1 MTVRVSSLVAAVVL
15 AAACGVGGGDNSAGG
30 GDKAP
35 PVAGAPGSDEAA
47 GALAEPSAPQLS
59 EEELRRL
66 RVNELGRVLVM
77 EWHDVEGVD
86 GRWETSQATFRAQI
100 EELYDRGY
108 RPVTVEEFATGTFPI
123 PAGTSPVVLTF
134 DDSYESH
141 FRLGPDGQP
150 APNSVVGILEE
161 FERSHPDWRGTAA
174 FYIYWPVPFRV
185 KEQIPDKL
193 RWLAENG
200 YEIGNHSLN
209 HDDLSKLDDR
219 GVQRSLALAQAE
231 VEKVVPGYR
240 LGSLALP
247 FGLWPKNKSLAV
259 DGSFEGV
266 SYHHDVVLLV
276 GFMPTRSPHHAEYK
290 PMEVQRVQAYAP
302 EFRKWVDS
310 LEGPRSGRFVSDGD
324 PDLVTYPAAL
334 QSVAKPL
341 GGRPTRVY
349 TDPTSQK
356 TATPTSQK
364 TATP

>member
-1 MTVRVSSLVAAVVL
+1 MLRVVSVLTAMALAVACGIGGGGGED
-15 AAACGVGGGDNSAGG
+15 AAA
-30 GDKAP
+30 P
-35 PVAGAPGSDEAA
+35 PNDLPTSGTPEAGAP
-47 GALAEPSAPQLS
+47 AEESAPQLS

-66 RVNELGRVLVM
+66 RVNEVGRVLVM

-100 EELYDRGY
+100 KELYERGY

-123 PAGTSPVVLTF
+123 PAGTSPVLLTF

-141 FRLGPDGQP
+141 FRLGPDGEP
-150 APNSVVGILEE
+150 AANSVVGILEE
-161 FERSHPDWRGTAA
+161 FERTHPDWRGTAV
-174 FYIYWPVPFRV
+174 FYIYWPVPFRNL
-185 KEQIPDKL
+185 EQIPAKL

-219 GVQRSLALAQAE
+219 GVQRSLGLAQAE

-247 FGLWPKNKSLAV
+247 FGLWPKNKALTLE
-259 DGSFEGV
+259 GSFEGV
-266 SYHHDVVLLV
+266 SYRHDVVLLV
-276 GFMPTRSPHHAEYK
+276 GFMPARSPHHVDYK

-302 EFRKWVDS
+302 EFRKWVDW
-310 LEGPRSGRFVSDGD
+310 LDGGRGRRFVSDGD
-324 PDLVTYPAAL
+324 PNTVTYPSAL
-334 QSVAKPL
+334 QTVAKPM

-349 TDPTSQK
+349 ADPSIK
-356 TATPTSQK
+356 SDTP
-364 TATP
+364 

>member
-1 MTVRVSSLVAAVVL
+1 MVRLVAVL
-15 AAACGVGGGDNSAGG
+15 TVFALTVGCGIGGGGGDEA
-30 GDKAP
+30 AP
-35 PVAGAPGSDEAA
+35 PAGDAA
-47 GALAEPSAPQLS
+47 TSGPPAAETPAEESAPQLP

-100 EELYDRGY
+100 KELYDRGY

-123 PAGTSPVVLTF
+123 PAGTSPVLLTF

-141 FRLGPDGQP
+141 FRLGPAGEP

-161 FERSHPDWRGTAA
+161 FERDHPDWRGTAV

-185 KEQIPDKL
+185 LDQIPAKL

-209 HDDLSKLDDR
+209 HDDLSKLDDL
-219 GVQRSLALAQAE
+219 GVQRSLALAQSE

-247 FGLWPKNKSLAV
+247 FGLWPKNKSLATE
-259 DGSFEGV
+259 GTFEGV
-266 SYHHDVVLLV
+266 SYHHDIVLLV
-276 GFMPTRSPHHAEYK
+276 GFMPARSPHDVEYK

-302 EFRKWVDS
+302 EFRKWVDW
-310 LEGPRSGRFVSDGD
+310 LDGGRGRRFISDGD
-324 PDLVTYPAAL
+324 PKTVTYPSSL
-334 QSVAKPL
+334 QRVARPL

-349 TDPTSQK
+349 SDPTAAA
-356 TATPTSQK
+356 ATPDATMGTRTSS
-364 TATP
+364 PRR